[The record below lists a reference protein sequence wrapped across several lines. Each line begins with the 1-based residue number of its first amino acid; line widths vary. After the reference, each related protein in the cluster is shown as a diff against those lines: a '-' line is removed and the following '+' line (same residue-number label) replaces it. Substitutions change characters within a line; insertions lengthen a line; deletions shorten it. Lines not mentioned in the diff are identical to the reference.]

1 MKAIALL
8 HVILTGC
15 ALIGVL
21 GLTYVHVWARTLTWT
36 NFAISSVFI
45 TMIATIFIEAIKEF
59 NELKNK

>member
-8 HVILTGC
+8 QVILTGC

-21 GLTYVHVWARTLTWT
+21 GLTYVHVWAQTLTWIS
-36 NFAISSVFI
+36 FAISSVFI
-45 TMIATIFIEAIKEF
+45 TMVAAILIESIKEL

>member
-8 HVILTGC
+8 QVILTGG
-15 ALIGVL
+15 ALLGVL
-21 GLTYVHVWARTLTWT
+21 GLTYVHVWAQTLTWT

-45 TMIATIFIEAIKEF
+45 TMVAAIFIETIKEF

>member
-8 HVILTGC
+8 QVILTGC

-21 GLTYVHVWARTLTWT
+21 GLTYVHVWAQTLTWT

-45 TMIATIFIEAIKEF
+45 VMVAAILIESIKEL

>member
-8 HVILTGC
+8 QVILTGC

-21 GLTYVHVWARTLTWT
+21 GLTYVHVWAQTLTWI

-45 TMIATIFIEAIKEF
+45 VMVAATLIESIK
-59 NELKNK
+59 ELKNK

>member
-8 HVILTGC
+8 QVILTGC

-36 NFAISSVFI
+36 NFTISSAFI
-45 TMIATIFIEAIKEF
+45 AMVAAILIESIK
-59 NELKNK
+59 ELKNK

>member
-8 HVILTGC
+8 QVILTGC
-15 ALIGVL
+15 ALVGVL
-21 GLTYVHVWARTLTWT
+21 GLTCVHVWAQMLTWT

-45 TMIATIFIEAIKEF
+45 AMVAAILIESIKEL